1 MRYARIQLRDNDIYF
16 IPRNVIHQFK
26 TVSAV
31 TSVAWHIRLRNYYP
45 EMENDAELLEEMKE
59 LEKVMAASR
68 IEEREERKRQQEKIE
83 AAKALKHEAKVD
95 KQIKSLKSEKDAQ
108 GLSPSKLEQKKVK
121 QAKTPLKQEAASE
134 GVVKVEKNNVES
146 QGVDVDT
153 EKLGGEKQEGEKQK
167 GEKQE
172 EEKLK
177 VGDSSAKKGDKI
189 RKAKSDSV
197 KKIKSDFDKKIKSD
211 TGDVPKYMEAA
222 NVISTQHGTCIPEG
236 LGVIKNLQQYSPFK
250 SGRTESATQGK
261 LKTVK
266 IEVDQSSKSKAAKQ
280 LVQLEIGKL
289 KKKTEC
295 ESKGSLSEKRIET
308 KTDSRVSIH
317 LEEPSEPFITAS
329 KTHSLTTFHEK
340 QQGKKIVISDQTAV
354 RKQTNQGDLKQ
365 LQLKKTPEYEVRM
378 KSGEPPTTIPL
389 KTAKSPLNLGH
400 LECINVKDRVNIFA
414 VDFEKDQGKEKLNSS
429 KVGDT
434 IGIVKTSVVHV
445 GMSEK
450 EKVHTGKEFV
460 ETSISTVTNRTLEN
474 ETSGVVTIPSRKSS
488 DNTKTATSNRTH
500 DDKKS
505 GVVTIPSSKSSDN
518 NKTATT
524 NRTHD
529 KEKSEVINSSSRSTD
544 NAKSTTETDSAD
556 KNTPTVTTDTEK
568 STESISAKSQDT
580 IKISSNS
587 DKLADTA

>member
-59 LEKVMAASR
+59 LENVMAASR
-68 IEEREERKRQQEKIE
+68 IEEREERKRQKEKIE

-95 KQIKSLKSEKDAQ
+95 KQIKSLKSEKDTQ
-108 GLSPSKLEQKKVK
+108 GLSPSKLEEKKVK
-121 QAKTPLKQEAASE
+121 QVMTPLKQEAASE
-134 GVVKVEKNNVES
+134 GIVKVEENNVES
-146 QGVDVDT
+146 QGVDVVT
-153 EKLGGEKQEGEKQK
+153 EKQEG
-167 GEKQE
+167 GKQE
-172 EEKLK
+172 EEKLT
-177 VGDSSAKKGDKI
+177 VGDGSAKKGGKV
-189 RKAKSDSV
+189 RKSKSDSV
-197 KKIKSDFDKKIKSD
+197 KRIKSDIGKKIKSD
-211 TGDVPKYMEAA
+211 IGDVPKYMEAA

-365 LQLKKTPEYEVRM
+365 LQLKKTSEYEVRM

-400 LECINVKDRVNIFA
+400 PECINVKDRVNIFA

-460 ETSISTVTNRTLEN
+460 ETSRSTVTNRTLEN
-474 ETSGVVTIPSRKSS
+474 ETSGVVTIPS
-488 DNTKTATSNRTH
+488 
-500 DDKKS
+500 
-505 GVVTIPSSKSSDN
+505 SKSSGN
-518 NKTATT
+518 TKTATT

-529 KEKSEVINSSSRSTD
+529 NEKSEVINPSSRSTD
-544 NAKSTTETDSAD
+544 NAKSTTEKDSAD
-556 KNTPTVTTDTEK
+556 KNIPTVTSTDTEK
-568 STESISAKSQDT
+568 STESISAKSEDT

-587 DKLADTA
+587 DKLTDTA

>member
-59 LEKVMAASR
+59 LENVMAASR
-68 IEEREERKRQQEKIE
+68 IEEREERKRQKEKIE

-95 KQIKSLKSEKDAQ
+95 KQIKSLKSEKDTQ
-108 GLSPSKLEQKKVK
+108 GLSPSKLEEKKVK
-121 QAKTPLKQEAASE
+121 QVKTPLKQEAASE
-134 GVVKVEKNNVES
+134 GIVKVEENNYES

-153 EKLGGEKQEGEKQK
+153 EKQEG
-167 GEKQE
+167 GKQE

-177 VGDSSAKKGDKI
+177 VGDGSAKKGGKVC
-189 RKAKSDSV
+189 KSKSDSV
-197 KKIKSDFDKKIKSD
+197 KKIKSDIGKKIKSD
-211 TGDVPKYMEAA
+211 IGDVPKYMEAA

-308 KTDSRVSIH
+308 KTDSRVSIQ

-378 KSGEPPTTIPL
+378 KSGEPLTTIPL

-400 LECINVKDRVNIFA
+400 PECINGKDRVNIFS
-414 VDFEKDQGKEKLNSS
+414 VDFEKDLGKEKLNSS

-450 EKVHTGKEFV
+450 EKVHTGKESV
-460 ETSISTVTNRTLEN
+460 ETSRSTVTNRSREN
-474 ETSGVVTIPSRKSS
+474 EESGVVTIPSSKSS

-500 DDKKS
+500 D
-505 GVVTIPSSKSSDN
+505 N
-518 NKTATT
+518 
-524 NRTHD
+524 
-529 KEKSEVINSSSRSTD
+529 EKLQVINSSSRSTD
-544 NAKSTTETDSAD
+544 KAKSTTETDSAD

-568 STESISAKSQDT
+568 STESISAKSEDT

>member
-1 MRYARIQLRDNDIYF
+1 
-16 IPRNVIHQFK
+16 
-26 TVSAV
+26 
-31 TSVAWHIRLRNYYP
+31 
-45 EMENDAELLEEMKE
+45 MENDAELLEEMKE

-83 AAKALKHEAKVD
+83 AAKALKQEAKVD
-95 KQIKSLKSEKDAQ
+95 KQIKGLKSEKDAQ
-108 GLSPSKLEQKKVK
+108 GLSPSKLEEKKVK
-121 QAKTPLKQEAASE
+121 QVKTPLKQEAASE
-134 GVVKVEKNNVES
+134 GVVKVEENNVES

-153 EKLGGEKQEGEKQK
+153 EKQEG
-167 GEKQE
+167 GKQE

-177 VGDSSAKKGDKI
+177 VGDGSAKKGGKV
-189 RKAKSDSV
+189 RKSKSDSV
-197 KKIKSDFDKKIKSD
+197 KKIKSDIGKKIKSD
-211 TGDVPKYMEAA
+211 IGDVLKYMEAA

-378 KSGEPPTTIPL
+378 KGGEPPTTIPL
-389 KTAKSPLNLGH
+389 KTAKSPLNLGNS
-400 LECINVKDRVNIFA
+400 ECINVKDRVNIFA
-414 VDFEKDQGKEKLNSS
+414 VDFEKDQGKEKLNGS

-434 IGIVKTSVVHV
+434 VGFVKTSVVHV

-450 EKVHTGKEFV
+450 EKVQTGKEFV
-460 ETSISTVTNRTLEN
+460 ETSRSTVTNRSF
-474 ETSGVVTIPSRKSS
+474 ETEE
-488 DNTKTATSNRTH
+488 
-500 DDKKS
+500 S
-505 GVVTIPSSKSSDN
+505 GVVTIPSSKSSDIT
-518 NKTATT
+518 KTATT

-529 KEKSEVINSSSRSTD
+529 NEKSEVINPSSRLTD

-568 STESISAKSQDT
+568 STESISAKSEDT

-587 DKLADTA
+587 DKLKDTA

>member
-68 IEEREERKRQQEKIE
+68 IEEREERKRQKEKIE
-83 AAKALKHEAKVD
+83 AAKALKYEAKVD
-95 KQIKSLKSEKDAQ
+95 KQIKSLKSEKDTQ
-108 GLSPSKLEQKKVK
+108 GLSPSKLEEKKVK
-121 QAKTPLKQEAASE
+121 QVKTPLKQEASSE
-134 GVVKVEKNNVES
+134 GVVKVEENNVES

-153 EKLGGEKQEGEKQK
+153 EKQEG
-167 GEKQE
+167 GKQE
-172 EEKLK
+172 EGKLK
-177 VGDSSAKKGDKI
+177 VGDCSAKKGGKV
-189 RKAKSDSV
+189 RKSKSDSV
-197 KKIKSDFDKKIKSD
+197 KKIKSDIGKKIKSD
-211 TGDVPKYMEAA
+211 IGDVPKYMEAA

-261 LKTVK
+261 LKTVR

-365 LQLKKTPEYEVRM
+365 LQLKNTPEYEVRM

-389 KTAKSPLNLGH
+389 RTPKSPLNLGH
-400 LECINVKDRVNIFA
+400 PECINVKDRVNIFA

-460 ETSISTVTNRTLEN
+460 ETSRSAVTNRSLEN
-474 ETSGVVTIPSRKSS
+474 ETSGVVTIPSGKSS
-488 DNTKTATSNRTH
+488 DNTKTATSKRTH
-500 DDKKS
+500 D
-505 GVVTIPSSKSSDN
+505 N
-518 NKTATT
+518 
-524 NRTHD
+524 
-529 KEKSEVINSSSRSTD
+529 EKSEVINSSSRSTD
-544 NAKSTTETDSAD
+544 NTKSTTETDSAD
-556 KNTPTVTTDTEK
+556 KNTPTVTLRDTEK
-568 STESISAKSQDT
+568 STESISAKSEDT

>member
-1 MRYARIQLRDNDIYF
+1 
-16 IPRNVIHQFK
+16 
-26 TVSAV
+26 
-31 TSVAWHIRLRNYYP
+31 
-45 EMENDAELLEEMKE
+45 MENDAELLEEMKE

-68 IEEREERKRQQEKIE
+68 IEEREERKRQLEKIE

-95 KQIKSLKSEKDAQ
+95 KQIKSLKSEKDTQ

-121 QAKTPLKQEAASE
+121 EVKTPLKQEAISE
-134 GVVKVEKNNVES
+134 GVVKVEGNNVES

-153 EKLGGEKQEGEKQK
+153 EKQGSEKQESEKQK
-167 GEKQE
+167 EG
-172 EEKLK
+172 KLK
-177 VGDSSAKKGDKI
+177 VGDGSAKKGGKV
-189 RKAKSDSV
+189 RKSKSDSV
-197 KKIKSDFDKKIKSD
+197 KKIKSDISKKIKSD
-211 TGDVPKYMEAA
+211 IGDVPKYMEAA
-222 NVISTQHGTCIPEG
+222 NVISTQHLTCIPEG

-250 SGRTESATQGK
+250 SARTEIATQGK

-400 LECINVKDRVNIFA
+400 PECINVKDRVNIFA

-460 ETSISTVTNRTLEN
+460 ETSRSTVTNRTLDSEESGVVTIPSSKLSDNTKTATSNRTHDN
-474 ETSGVVTIPSRKSS
+474 EKSGVVTIPSRKSS

-500 DDKKS
+500 D
-505 GVVTIPSSKSSDN
+505 N
-518 NKTATT
+518 
-524 NRTHD
+524 
-529 KEKSEVINSSSRSTD
+529 EKSQVINPSSRSTD
-544 NAKSTTETDSAD
+544 NAKSTTETDSAG
-556 KNTPTVTTDTEK
+556 KNIPTVILTDTEK
-568 STESISAKSQDT
+568 STESISAKSEDT

-587 DKLADTA
+587 DILTDTA